1 MNLMPLLTSLRSG
14 FLGVVAI
21 ALAAQGCST
30 FSGDSSDK
38 QSNASL
44 EEVLETSF
52 PTAHGPMSSLADY
65 AGNIVMLHFFASWCR
80 DCSVEIPSLKN
91 LDTNFDGTTFQIV
104 GVAVDDT
111 PTDVQAFVGRNDLP
125 YPVLIDTTGELKHYF
140 SVKELPTTL
149 FLDRNG
155 IPVRFQDPNTGRIT
169 SKLEGVRRWDTET
182 PVAMIGSLLE
192 TR

>member
-1 MNLMPLLTSLRSG
+1 MMKALRS
-14 FLGVVAI
+14 FTFQSCVVSLSAV
-21 ALAAQGCST
+21 ALVAQGCSA
-30 FSGDSSDK
+30 FSGGSSGSG
-38 QSNASL
+38 SNASL

-52 PTAHGPMSSLADY
+52 PSTHGPMSSLADY

-80 DCSVEIPSLKN
+80 DCSAEVPSLKN

-111 PTDVQAFVGRNDLP
+111 PTDASAFVARHNIP

-155 IPVRFQDPNTGRIT
+155 IPVRFQDPNTGGIT

-182 PVAMIGSLLE
+182 PVSMIAGLLE